1 MTSSGPLSFGYVHI
15 FKHTADLRRFLC
27 VLMWGWSSYLWKCT
41 IIGGE
46 SPSSSTS
53 VWHQAFDPVPGL
65 PVSKWFKSPSWTG
78 WIISCYIILYYIC
91 NWGTLQTT
99 ALTYCYSVFFLKKK
113 WLWTTFQL
121 GCPSLAE
128 IWDLR
133 SVLILQVL
141 FAIVCPAAVS
151 NWIHWDPGI
160 HRMVLVIETTKFHQ

>member
-78 WIISCYIILYYIC
+78 WIISCYIILYYIILYYIILYYIAFITGL
-91 NWGTLQTT
+91 NTTLHLRQ
-99 ALTYCYSVFFLKKK
+99 LESEMQIQVHPLC
-113 WLWTTFQL
+113 WLCLLVTF
-121 GCPSLAE
+121 S
-128 IWDLR
+128 
-133 SVLILQVL
+133 
-141 FAIVCPAAVS
+141 
-151 NWIHWDPGI
+151 
-160 HRMVLVIETTKFHQ
+160 

>member
-1 MTSSGPLSFGYVHI
+1 MYFICIILYYIVLYCIILYYIILYCIILYYIVLYYIILYYILYHI
-15 FKHTADLRRFLC
+15 ISCYIILYYI
-27 VLMWGWSSYLWKCT
+27 VLYYIILYCIILYYT
-41 IIGGE
+41 ILYIILY
-46 SPSSSTS
+46 
-53 VWHQAFDPVPGL
+53 H
-65 PVSKWFKSPSWTG
+65 
-78 WIISCYIILYYIC
+78 IISCYIILYYIC